1 MKVLVTPTSLC
12 RTPDAPALQALR
24 AEVGEVVLNPHG
36 RPLTAAELADLLPG
50 MDGVVAGLDEYSSEA
65 LATADRLKV
74 IARYGVGVDRVDV
87 DAAAARGIVVTRT
100 PGANALSVAELAI
113 GLAFTVARGITV
125 ADAGVREGG
134 WPRVDGRELTGA
146 TFGVIGFG
154 AIGRLVAERA
164 RGIGM
169 TPIAFDPFLPDAVFA
184 GAGVERVDVDE
195 LCRRSD
201 VVSLHVPLTAA
212 TRHLIDAR
220 RLGMLPSDAI
230 VINTARGGLLDE
242 AAAREALDRG
252 ALFGVAVD
260 AYESEPP
267 SASPLVGHPRV
278 VSTPHSGGH
287 TREAVQ
293 RMTDQSIADLL
304 AVLRGDGSANA
315 VSPTRP

>member
-24 AEVGEVVLNPHG
+24 DAVGEVVLNPHG
-36 RPLTAAELADLLPG
+36 RPLTAAELAELLPG
-50 MDGVVAGLDEYSSEA
+50 VDGVVAGLDEYSSEA
-65 LATADRLKV
+65 LVTADRLKV

-184 GAGVERVDVDE
+184 SAGVERVDVDE